1 MTSIHTSAGATAA
14 LQTLRAI
21 NASLTTTQKEIS
33 SGLRVDAAADNAAY
47 WSISTTMRS
56 DNMALSAI
64 VDALG
69 LAAAETDVAY
79 AGLEATIGVLD
90 SIKAKLVAAKE
101 EGVDRQK
108 IQAELEQLIG
118 QAESIATSASF
129 NGVNWLNTDIAN
141 LAYLTAVPVE
151 MPAALSRSAFG
162 TLQVQTLTL
171 DIGNI
176 SLFNSDGG
184 GALQA
189 DDRSVGNING
199 LTTVSGATAFGARA
213 RESYTFAG
221 PITLS
226 AADVIS
232 FDITVDAGPHS
243 AGVTSPITID
253 KALVD
258 SRLGTSDGV
267 ISDRTAMISILNQ
280 AMVNAG
286 LSGIANV
293 GTESSDRFVFWSLE
307 GLGLDDA
314 SITIGNLT
322 STLAGGAAG
331 GLENAPVTDID
342 NAYAEISFSGGSPS
356 FRLHPDVVINFE
368 LVTPDG
374 VTHPI
379 TIDRAT
385 VDSVLGT
392 NDGLVN
398 AGADFAAVL
407 NQVLAGT
414 GVTATGAGIQTTLTI
429 GSTMFPTAG
438 SRSQFQILNV
448 RDNIGSP
455 PNFDLIDIDITAAG
469 ADVDNYLSGIEGM
482 LAKVTGAAATL
493 GALASRLDLQEAFG
507 RTLQQTMTA
516 GIGRLVDAD
525 MNEAST
531 RLKALQT
538 QKQIALQALQL
549 ANANAQTIVQL
560 FQ

>member
-1 MTSIHTSAGATAA
+1 MTSIHTNAGATAA

-21 NASLTTTQKEIS
+21 NANLTITQKAIS
-33 SGLRVDAAADNAAY
+33 SGLRVGAAADNAAY

-79 AGLEATIGVLD
+79 AGLEATIGALD
-90 SIKAKLVAAKE
+90 GIKAKLVAAKE

-141 LAYLTAVPVE
+141 LAYLTASPVE
-151 MPAALSRSAFG
+151 MPAALSRSASG

-171 DIGNI
+171 DIGDI

-199 LTTVSGATAFGARA
+199 LTTVSGATAFGVKA

-226 AADVIS
+226 ATDSIS
-232 FDITVDAGPHS
+232 FDIIVDAGPHS
-243 AGVTSPITID
+243 AGVTYPITID

-267 ISDRTAMISILNQ
+267 IANRSAMISILNQ
-280 AMVNAG
+280 AMVTAG
-286 LSGIANV
+286 LSGVANV
-293 GTESSDRFVFWSLE
+293 GTEASDRFLFWSLE

-314 SITIGNLT
+314 SIAIGNLT
-322 STLAGGAAG
+322 STLSGGAAG
-331 GLENAPVTDID
+331 GLENPPVTDID
-342 NAYAEISFSGGSPS
+342 NSYAELSFSGGSSS
-356 FRLHPDVVINFE
+356 FRLHPDVVIAFE

-374 VTHPI
+374 VTQTI

-398 AGADFAAVL
+398 AGPDFAAVL
-407 NQVLAGT
+407 NAVLAGT

-429 GSTMFPTAG
+429 DSTMFPTAG

-455 PNFDLIDIDITAAG
+455 PDFDLVDIDITAAG
-469 ADVDNYLSGIEGM
+469 ADLDNYLSGIEGM
-482 LAKVTGAAATL
+482 LAKVTSAAAML
-493 GALASRLDLQEAFG
+493 GALASRLDLQEVFG

-516 GIGRLVDAD
+516 GIGRRSMLTW
-525 MNEAST
+525 T
-531 RLKALQT
+531 RHQRG
-538 QKQIALQALQL
+538 
-549 ANANAQTIVQL
+549 
-560 FQ
+560 